1 MTHVFIDGA
10 CKGNEQLDDAKRRAG
25 YGVYWEGNEA
35 AAISAALPPAAGVKL
50 SNNRAETMAAVH
62 VLETLASNTALH
74 KVVIHT
80 DSNLLLQT
88 VTVWLPNSWRANEYR
103 KANGE
108 PVANM
113 DLIRR
118 LDALLLCVGDRVEW
132 RKVKAHTAEPR
143 DVPRTDRRWLNW
155 YGNAEA
161 DRLANVACG
170 ATQEQPASNKRRCPR
185 ATKAGG
191 AKRAK
196 HHS

>member
-35 AAISAALPPAAGVKL
+35 AAISAVLPPVAGTKL

-62 VLETLASNTALH
+62 VLETLAADTSLD

-88 VTVWLPNSWRANEYR
+88 VTVWLPGSWRANGYR

-108 PVANM
+108 AVANI

-118 LDALLLCVGDRVEW
+118 LDALLLCVGERVEW
-132 RKVKAHTAEPR
+132 RKVKAHTAAPR
-143 DVPRTDRRWLNW
+143 DVPHTDRRWLNW

-170 ATQEQPASNKRRCPR
+170 VQEQQTAPIKRRRPR
-185 ATKAGG
+185 ASKSGMV
-191 AKRAK
+191 KRAK
-196 HHS
+196 AHS